1 MPIKISALYTLTS
14 HTFSRAFNRHKVQ
27 IFPRLSIR
35 YKFPHAFNWFMVKC
49 IPPPSLALSNKLYS
63 LFSPTLFSGYTF
75 SCGFIG
81 VSQSLPATSF
91 RALYNQF
98 MFFSAVC
105 TLYIF
110 PPFWWCCAN
119 ILPRFPA
126 LSFWYALQLKI
137 FLPPEPFILK
147 NKKYRLCYI
156 LIKPTW
162 IKNSCKRQSSH
173 GSATSIGRASL
184 ETSDTLII
192 ICINCNKHRK

>member
-27 IFPRLSIR
+27 IFPRLS
-35 YKFPHAFNWFMVKC
+35 HAFNWFMVKC
-49 IPPPSLALSNKLYS
+49 IPLPSLALSNKLYS

-75 SCGFIG
+75 SCGFIA
-81 VSQSLPATSF
+81 VSQRFPATSF

-105 TLYIF
+105 TLLIF

-126 LSFWYALQLKI
+126 LSFWYALQLKT

-147 NKKYRLCYI
+147 KKRSTVLV
-156 LIKPTW
+156 TF
-162 IKNSCKRQSSH
+162 
-173 GSATSIGRASL
+173 
-184 ETSDTLII
+184 
-192 ICINCNKHRK
+192 